1 MDFEDDTCTRLGV
14 RPVIN
19 ARGTWTCPTGSLE
32 LPAVCAATE
41 EASKYFVDL
50 YELQQAVGR
59 RLAKLSGAESGIITS
74 GAAAMAAATAAC
86 TAGTAPK
93 KIWRLP
99 DTAGMKGEVVMFG
112 GRTLFDGAIR
122 LTGAKLV
129 TAGTH
134 QELEAVLGEN
144 TAMVY
149 ATRDHEALEKALEV
163 TKAAG
168 VPMLV
173 DRAASIPPIENLS
186 RFAKMGADLYCFSGG
201 KGLGGPQCSGLLLGR
216 KHLIE
221 AARAIANQSEE

>member
-1 MDFEDDTCTRLGV
+1 M
-14 RPVIN
+14 
-19 ARGTWTCPTGSLE
+19 
-32 LPAVCAATE
+32 
-41 EASKYFVDL
+41 
-50 YELQQAVGR
+50 
-59 RLAKLSGAESGIITS
+59 
-74 GAAAMAAATAAC
+74 
-86 TAGTAPK
+86 
-93 KIWRLP
+93 
-99 DTAGMKGEVVMFG
+99 
-112 GRTLFDGAIR
+112 
-122 LTGAKLV
+122 

-186 RFAKMGADLYCFSGG
+186 RFTKMGADLYCFSGG

-221 AARAIANQSEE
+221 AARAIANQYEE